1 MNRIRIALVAAL
13 AVLVAVAPASARPT
27 KVSSTT
33 VTVKMKE
40 FKFILSRS
48 TVPHGSVTFKLVNIG
63 ALAHDIK
70 INGKTSKKIQP
81 GKKGTF
87 TVLFTKKGRYPY
99 ICPIP
104 GHAKAGMKGVLKVT

>member
-48 TVPHGSVTFKLVNIG
+48 TVPHGTVTFKLVNIG

-87 TVLFTKKGRYPY
+87 TVIFTKKGRYPY